1 MIIPHQQ
8 LSTDTLNTLVE
19 EFVTRDG
26 TDYGSSE
33 MSLTQKTRQVIKQ
46 LDQGKIVIVFDAAS
60 ETCNIV
66 GKEDARI
73 NHEAQER
80 APS

>member
-33 MSLTQKTRQVIKQ
+33 MNLTQKTRQVIKQ
-46 LDQGKIVIVFDAAS
+46 LDQGKIVIVFDEAS

-66 GKEDARI
+66 GREEVRIKHKAEDP
-73 NHEAQER
+73 